1 MKKNILIVILFSV
14 AIISCNSILDVNP
27 VDAISDEIAIKDRSG
42 VEKALTGSYNA
53 LQSTGL
59 YGRYQIIAGDLA
71 ADNLIWTGTT
81 QDYGQLLTKPIPS
94 DNSII
99 DGMWAG
105 AYDGINRVN
114 NIIGKLPEI
123 SGINKADQDQFMG
136 EALFLRS
143 LLYFNLANYFGNVP
157 LRLKPTLDLSSIDL
171 EATSKEI
178 ILKQCMDDLRTA
190 SKLMSEQQVP
200 GHANKYSAEALL
212 SKVYLTE
219 FHFTGNKVS
228 ADSAVAVSNRVI
240 NVGKSPLFEVVFD
253 IQNYNRLA
261 QYFYSRSYAGRYEVA
276 PSSGLI
282 NSYEPG
288 DNRKEASIAWDDK
301 NKPYCI
307 KYKDVAGGADN
318 VSVIRIEDIYLT
330 RAEALAYSN
339 GSISAIKSDINFIRN
354 KAGLG
359 NTSAETGSE
368 LKIAIENERRHEF
381 AFEGHRW
388 TDLVRTKRISAVLG
402 IDEKYSF
409 FPIPL
414 FELQT
419 NKKLKQ

>member
-59 YGRYQIIAGDLA
+59 YGRYQVIAGDLA

-81 QDYGQLLTKPIPS
+81 QDFGQMINKPIPA

-99 DGMWAG
+99 DAMWAG

-123 SGINKADQDQFMG
+123 SGINKADLDQFMG

-143 LLYFNLANYFGNVP
+143 MLYFNLANYFGNVP
-157 LRLKPTLDLSSIDL
+157 LRLKPTLDLSNIDMA
-171 EATSKEI
+171 ATSKLL
-178 ILKQCMDDLRTA
+178 ILKQCIDDLKTA
-190 SKLMSEQQVP
+190 SKLMSTTQVP
-200 GHANKYSAEALL
+200 GHANKFSAEALI
-212 SKVYLTE
+212 SKVYLSD
-219 FHFTGNKVS
+219 FHLSGNKTS
-228 ADSAVAVSNRVI
+228 ADSSAAIATRMI
-240 NVGKSPLFEVVFD
+240 NTGRNMFFEVVFD

-261 QYFYSRSYAGRYEVA
+261 QYFYSRTYAGRYEIA
-276 PSSGLI
+276 PSDGLI
-282 NSYEPG
+282 NSFEAL
-288 DNRKEASIAWDDK
+288 DIRKNASIAYDDK

-307 KYKDVAGGADN
+307 KYNDVAGGADN
-318 VSVIRIEDIYLT
+318 VSVIRVEDLYLT

-339 GSISAIKSDINFIRN
+339 GDILKIKSDINFIRN
-354 KAGLG
+354 KAGLA
-359 NTSAETGSE
+359 NTTAENLND
-368 LKIAIENERRHEF
+368 LKLVIENECRHEF

-388 TDLVRTKRISAVLG
+388 IDLVRTKRASTVLG
-402 IDEKYSF
+402 IEEKYYY

-414 FELQT
+414 SELQT
-419 NKKLKQ
+419 NKLLK

>member
-59 YGRYQIIAGDLA
+59 YGRYQVIAGDLA

-81 QDYGQLLTKPIPS
+81 QDFGQMINKPIPA

-99 DGMWAG
+99 DAMWAG

-143 LLYFNLANYFGNVP
+143 ILYFNLANYFGNVP
-157 LRLKPTLDLSSIDL
+157 LRLKPTLDLSNIDMA
-171 EATSKEI
+171 ATSKLL
-178 ILKQCMDDLRTA
+178 ILKQCIDDLKTA
-190 SKLMSEQQVP
+190 SKLMSTTQIP
-200 GHANKYSAEALL
+200 GHANKFSAEALL
-212 SKVYLTE
+212 SKVYLTD
-219 FHFTGNKVS
+219 FHQSGNKTS
-228 ADSAVAVSNRVI
+228 ADSSAAIATSMI
-240 NVGKSPLFEVVFD
+240 NTGRNMFFEVVFD

-261 QYFYSRSYAGRYEVA
+261 QYFYSRTYAGRYEIA
-276 PSSGLI
+276 PSDGLI
-282 NSYEPG
+282 NSFEPL
-288 DNRKEASIAWDDK
+288 DIRKNASIDYDDK

-307 KYKDVAGGADN
+307 KYNDVAGGADN
-318 VSVIRIEDIYLT
+318 VSVIRVEDLYLT

-339 GSISAIKSDINFIRN
+339 GDILKIKSDINFIRN
-354 KAGLG
+354 KAGLA
-359 NTSAETGSE
+359 NTTAENLND
-368 LKIAIENERRHEF
+368 LKLAIENECRHEF

-388 TDLVRTKRISAVLG
+388 IDLVRTKRASTVLG
-402 IDEKYSF
+402 IEEKYYY

-414 FELQT
+414 SELQT
-419 NKKLKQ
+419 NKLLK